1 MRRQRL
7 SECRCSYC
15 SGAAQQQVSADS
27 LRLRFGS
34 HTSGVGKVVSVR
46 SRSALPEDLAVV
58 ASWVG
63 SRRECELWAGP
74 RVPYPLQPS
83 ELAAQIEMA
92 DAINVALDDELGL
105 AAFGQAIPRGS
116 GRAHLARIIVR
127 PDARRR
133 GLGRTLVEALL
144 ARAEAADLPLVTL
157 YVYSDNAAA
166 TQLYADLGFRRSER
180 PPEDPPSSGSWFMQR
195 VVGPASQR
203 RSAP

>member
-1 MRRQRL
+1 
-7 SECRCSYC
+7 
-15 SGAAQQQVSADS
+15 
-27 LRLRFGS
+27 
-34 HTSGVGKVVSVR
+34 
-46 SRSALPEDLAVV
+46 
-58 ASWVG
+58 
-63 SRRECELWAGP
+63 
-74 RVPYPLQPS
+74 
-83 ELAAQIEMA
+83 
-92 DAINVALDDELGL
+92 
-105 AAFGQAIPRGS
+105 
-116 GRAHLARIIVR
+116 VR